1 MNPEDSQN
9 NEEKEE
15 APKEESQPPEEPAQI
30 DDSYQDTD
38 SMLANELSFL
48 MNEFQVEMVEE
59 SISRVRIYITASV
72 ELNFIIGID
81 FTLYP
86 KKPLLTV
93 QEELKQILD
102 PEDLSSMKDW
112 KEGSSHIVDIV
123 RQLEGELV
131 SASKKKLQAR
141 LIIGEFK
148 ANEVDNNQITVDI
161 VTFGLRE
168 YRLDVFLDTLPKPPR
183 LELSDELKLII
194 PDLNQ
199 LNSIKTWDF
208 SIMSINDI
216 LREVQWEVD
225 KKARIKFE
233 IDLLYSLQRVEYK
246 EMERKIE
253 IDMKGQM
260 KTADITFKFEVQLP
274 EDYPQSKPTIKLLSE
289 VQDDKVAQQMEEA
302 MKMLDSWSSF
312 TYLVDL
318 FDKISKSI
326 LKASIAS
333 CIICHKME
341 CPICSKPMVKV
352 ESEAAALAEGAA
364 PPAEGTPAPAEG
376 ATPAPAEGAPA
387 VGSTAPASSGDTCV
401 TECPHCN
408 KSYHQHCWEQNIQA
422 IKKCAFCM
430 REPGAP
436 VVNED

>member
-38 SMLANELSFL
+38 SMLANELTFL
-48 MNEFQVEMVEE
+48 MNEFQVEMVEG

-93 QEELKQILD
+93 QEELKQVLD
-102 PEDLSSMKDW
+102 PETLSSIKDW
-112 KEGSSHIVDIV
+112 KEDGSSHIVDIV

-148 ANEVDNNQITVDI
+148 ANEVNNDQITVDI

-183 LELSDELKLII
+183 LELSDELKIII
-194 PDLNQ
+194 PDINQ
-199 LNSIKTWDF
+199 LNSVKTWDF

-233 IDLLYSLQRVEYK
+233 IDLLYSLQKVEYK
-246 EMERKIE
+246 ELERKIE
-253 IDMKGQM
+253 IEMKGQM

-274 EDYPQSKPTIKLLSE
+274 EDYPQSKPIIKLLSE

-302 MKMLDSWSSF
+302 MKMLDSWTSF

-341 CPICSKPMVKV
+341 CPVCSKPMVQV
-352 ESEAAALAEGAA
+352 ESDAE
-364 PPAEGTPAPAEG
+364 PPAPAPAEG
-376 ATPAPAEGAPA
+376 AAPTQPPAEGAG
-387 VGSTAPASSGDTCV
+387 VCV
-401 TECPHCN
+401 AECPHCN

-430 REPGAP
+430 RDPGAP
-436 VVNED
+436 VINE

>member
-15 APKEESQPPEEPAQI
+15 TQKEETQPSEEPAQI

-38 SMLANELSFL
+38 SMLADELTYL
-48 MNEFQVEMVEE
+48 MNEFQVEMVEG

-102 PEDLSSMKDW
+102 PETLSSLKDW
-112 KEGSSHIVDIV
+112 KEDGSSHIVDIV

-148 ANEVDNNQITVDI
+148 ANEVSTNQITVDI

-168 YRLDVFLDTLPKPPR
+168 YRLDVFLDTLPNPPR
-183 LELSDELKLII
+183 LEFSEELKLII
-194 PDLNQ
+194 PDVNK
-199 LNSIKTWDF
+199 LNSIQTWDF
-208 SIMSINDI
+208 TVMSINDI
-216 LREVQWEVD
+216 LREIQWEVD
-225 KKARIKFE
+225 KKARIQFE
-233 IDLLYSLQRVEYK
+233 IDLLYSLERVEYK
-246 EMERKIE
+246 DLERKIE
-253 IDMKGQM
+253 VDMKGQM
-260 KTADITFKFEVQLP
+260 KTADVTFKFEIQLP
-274 EDYPQSKPTIKLLSE
+274 EDYPQSKPIIKLLSE
-289 VQDDKVAQQMEEA
+289 VQDDKVAQQMETA
-302 MKMLDSWSSF
+302 MKMLDEWTSF
-312 TYLVDL
+312 TYLVDI

-341 CPICSKPMVKV
+341 CPVCNKPMAKV
-352 ESEAAALAEGAA
+352 ESEQPAQEEPA
-364 PPAEGTPAPAEG
+364 PAEVAQQPAEG
-376 ATPAPAEGAPA
+376 ATSPTDGAPPQPTGEA
-387 VGSTAPASSGDTCV
+387 ASEEICV

-408 KSYHQHCWEQNIQA
+408 KAYHQHCWEQNIQA

-430 REPGAP
+430 REPDAP
-436 VVNED
+436 VIDE